1 MKFANGV
8 KKFLGQALG
17 ETAPNGKEGSD
28 ATIVTELNKLTS
40 NPLSL
45 S

>member
-28 ATIVTELNKLTS
+28 ATRFPRFLLAQVVLT
-40 NPLSL
+40 
-45 S
+45 